1 VVKQRRP
8 WLIVV
13 LVVVAL
19 IVISVVVL
27 AAIYGLGQPAGGVL
41 IR

>member
-1 VVKQRRP
+1 MKQRRP

-13 LVVVAL
+13 LVIVAL

-27 AAIYGLGQPAGGVL
+27 AVIYGLGQPASGVL
-41 IR
+41 VR

>member
-1 VVKQRRP
+1 MKQRRP
-8 WLIVV
+8 WLIVI

-27 AAIYGLGQPAGGVL
+27 AAVYGLGQPAGGILV
-41 IR
+41 R